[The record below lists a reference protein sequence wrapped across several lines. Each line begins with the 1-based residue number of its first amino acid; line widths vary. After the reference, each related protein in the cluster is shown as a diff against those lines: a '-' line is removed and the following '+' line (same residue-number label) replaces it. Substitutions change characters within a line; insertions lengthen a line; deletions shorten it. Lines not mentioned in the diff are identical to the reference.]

1 MSLSVLNCLI
11 IVVEV
16 RFEQSQYTAEESST
30 LTVSVISSGVT
41 ARNFEVMLFS
51 ESGTAIG

>member
-1 MSLSVLNCLI
+1 MSVLNCLI

-16 RFEQSQYTAEESST
+16 RFEQSQYTAEESSI